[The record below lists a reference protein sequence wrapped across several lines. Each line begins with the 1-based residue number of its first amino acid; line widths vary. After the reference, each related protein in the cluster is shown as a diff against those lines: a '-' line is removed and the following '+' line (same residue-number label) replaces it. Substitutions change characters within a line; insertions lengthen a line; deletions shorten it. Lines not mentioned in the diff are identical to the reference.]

1 MILIA
6 ENINVMSQTIGPA
19 LKERKKE
26 PIQALAK
33 AETEAGVQWL
43 DLNIGPSKK
52 FGHELMPWL
61 VDIIQE
67 VSDLPLSLDTTNVVA
82 IEEGLKRCKKPALIN
97 SISLQPDRMEQ
108 ELQLCAKYKAGMIG
122 LLWGVDGM
130 PRDANE
136 RCMHTVDLVYKAN
149 EAGVTNENIWID
161 PIVTPISGEI
171 NQVTACFE
179 FLGMLK
185 DIAPGCKSVVGLSN
199 VSNGTPD
206 HLRPILNRTYFIML
220 MRQGLYAA
228 IVDAFDKEMQDIA
241 FGKKPN
247 LVSVVH
253 RAMDGES
260 IDLAS
265 LTKEERDY
273 VKSVRVLTGQQLFSN
288 SWLEA

>member
-1 MILIA
+1 MILVA

-19 LKERKKE
+19 LKERKAE

-33 AETEAGVQWL
+33 AETAAGVQYL

-61 VDIIQE
+61 VGIVQE
-67 VSDLPLSLDTTNVVA
+67 VSDLPLSLDTTNAVA
-82 IEEGLKRCKKPALIN
+82 IEEGLKLCKRRALVN
-97 SISLQPDRMEQ
+97 SISLQPERLEQ
-108 ELQLCAKYKAGMIG
+108 TLPLVKKYNAEMIG

-136 RCMHTVDLVYKAN
+136 RCMHTVDLIYKSN
-149 EAGVTNENIWID
+149 ELGIPNEDIWID

-171 NQVTACFE
+171 NQVTACVE
-179 FLGMLK
+179 FMSMLA
-185 DIAPGCKSVVGLSN
+185 DIAPGCKSIVGLSN

-206 HLRPILNRTYFIML
+206 RLRPILNRTYLIML
-220 MRQGLYAA
+220 MRHGLYSA
-228 IVDAFDKEMQDIA
+228 IVDAFDKELQDIA
-241 FGKKPN
+241 FGRKPGIVG
-247 LVSVVH
+247 LVH

-260 IDLAS
+260 IDLAG

-273 VKSVRVLTGQQLFSN
+273 VKTVRVLTGQALFSH
-288 SWLEA
+288 SWLDV